1 MFPLSFRRTHFAQC
15 NQFVTLLYS
24 SGLWRTTRRLNSSV
38 HGKAPTIFTGFQL
51 SQRAQNPSSYF
62 SPPSLSLS
70 LPLGSQQP
78 TVLLKTRP
86 PSTAQWQWQHSPRCK
101 VACGVREL
109 LPPASSLPTT
119 NPSGSKRRFYLPLIT
134 EPAEILRSAALS
146 SYQRLKKRNSPH
158 ES

>member
-1 MFPLSFRRTHFAQC
+1 MQPICYIIVLLGFMENNSTPELLGARKSANDLHGISTFSTSPKSKLLFFPPF
-15 NQFVTLLYS
+15 
-24 SGLWRTTRRLNSSV
+24 
-38 HGKAPTIFTGFQL
+38 
-51 SQRAQNPSSYF
+51 
-62 SPPSLSLS
+62 SLSLS

-86 PSTAQWQWQHSPRCK
+86 PSAAQWQWQHSPRCK